1 MVGYDFLNL
10 WSIGRTILAGQNPY
24 SFQLSF
30 YPPATA
36 YFFAILALL
45 PFQISFGLLTGLNFV
60 LVVDFIRKL
69 KQNHWKWAW
78 LGFTP
83 VLFILMTGQI
93 DIFFLWLASMM
104 PTRGWKAVLLGPLL
118 TLKPQIAFIVLP
130 WFLLQWVIH
139 ERKTLL
145 QWMLVTAALQLSPLL
160 LDPFIYQ
167 KWLASIQTQ
176 KDWRMLA
183 SPGVFSLSNLNVPL
197 FIIFLMALAIAI
209 LGIRRDPMTSR
220 AAQVLAL
227 PMGLWYENVLLLG
240 SVPWW
245 LVVPISWLAFYVG
258 TLVHS
263 NYPFVILPLLVFGWR
278 MFYGPEKMKIIP
290 LT

>member
-1 MVGYDFLNL
+1 MLGFDFFNL

-24 SFQLSF
+24 SFQLSY

-36 YFFAILALL
+36 YFFVLLAFL
-45 PFQISFGLLTGLNFV
+45 PFQLSFSLWTGLNFV
-60 LVVDFIRKL
+60 LVFDSIRKI
-69 KQNHWKWAW
+69 KQGRWKWAW

-93 DIFFLWLASMM
+93 DILFLWLASLMT
-104 PTRGWKAVLLGPLL
+104 PKGWRAVWVGAFL

-139 ERKTLL
+139 ERTTLL
-145 QWMLVTAALQLSPLL
+145 KWVLVTAILQLSPLL
-160 LDPFIYQ
+160 FDPYIYQ

-183 SPGVFSLSNLNVPL
+183 SPGVFALSNLNVPL
-197 FIIFLMALAIAI
+197 VIIFLMALAIAF
-209 LGIRRDPMTSR
+209 LGIRRGPITSR

-227 PMGLWYENVLLLG
+227 PMGLWYENVLLMG

-245 LVVPISWLAFYVG
+245 LVVPVSWLAFYIA

-278 MFYGPEKMKIIP
+278 ILNKPEQVENLQP
-290 LT
+290 A